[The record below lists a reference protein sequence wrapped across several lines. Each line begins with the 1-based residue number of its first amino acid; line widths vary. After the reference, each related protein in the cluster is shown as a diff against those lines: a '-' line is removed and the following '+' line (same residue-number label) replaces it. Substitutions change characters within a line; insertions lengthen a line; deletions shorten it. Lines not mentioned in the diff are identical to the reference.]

1 MRKSHVNWSSEVM
14 RRWILIIILLSP
26 LVDLIEL
33 YKLGNMWGLKKDIE
47 TADIKIIRK
56 SQVKF
61 VKLGDEVY
69 LLSLS
74 YKYS

>member
-1 MRKSHVNWSSEVM
+1 
-14 RRWILIIILLSP
+14 
-26 LVDLIEL
+26 
-33 YKLGNMWGLKKDIE
+33 MWGLKKDIE